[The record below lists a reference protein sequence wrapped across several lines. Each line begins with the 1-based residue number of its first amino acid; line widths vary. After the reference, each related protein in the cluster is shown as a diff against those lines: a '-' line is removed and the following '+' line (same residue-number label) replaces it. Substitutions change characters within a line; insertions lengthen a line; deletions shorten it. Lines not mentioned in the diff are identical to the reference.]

1 MWKRLF
7 IVLAALDLLAVVAGL
22 IVWNSLPTASRAPAP
37 AAPPVTSAPVVQV
50 DIGADAINA
59 YLAYAI
65 AHDPEV
71 SRVLASGSVQ
81 FGDTWV
87 CDFAVKVLDHAVPMQ
102 FVVTPVIQGGNLVLH
117 VDSAQLSFIPIP
129 RTVVFS
135 VLERAPLPN
144 WIQVD
149 GSAQNIAL
157 NFTERPAKPFAVRV
171 VGYSPTTQ
179 KLSLDLAISPQALSR
194 QTS

>member
-7 IVLAALDLLAVVAGL
+7 IVLAAFDLLAVIAGL
-22 IVWNSLPTASRAPAP
+22 LVWNSLPQSGHTPSPTVPVPANAP
-37 AAPPVTSAPVVQV
+37 TVQV

-71 SRVLASGSVQ
+71 GRVLEAASVQ

-87 CDFAVKVLDHAVPMQ
+87 CDFAVKVLDRALPMQ
-102 FVVTPVIQGGNLVLH
+102 FVVTPIVQNGNLILH

-129 RTVVFS
+129 RSVVLS
-135 VLERAPLPN
+135 VLDRASLPS
-144 WIQVD
+144 WVQID
-149 GSAQNIAL
+149 GSSQNIAL
-157 NFTERPAKPFAVRV
+157 NFTERPPKPFAVRV
-171 VGYSPTTQ
+171 VQYSPAAQ
-179 KLSLDLAISPQALSR
+179 KLSLNLAIPPQTLS
-194 QTS
+194 QHAP

>member
-7 IVLAALDLLAVVAGL
+7 IVLAALDLLVVITGL
-22 IVWNSLPTASRAPAP
+22 IVWNGLPRSGSVPAP
-37 AAPPVTSAPVVQV
+37 AVSVPANAPTVQV

-81 FGDTWV
+81 FGNTWV
-87 CDFAVKVLDHAVPMQ
+87 CDFAVKVLDHALPMQ
-102 FVVTPVIQGGNLVLH
+102 FVVTPMVQNGNLILH
-117 VDSAQLSFIPIP
+117 VDSAQMSFIPLP
-129 RTVVFS
+129 RAMVFS

-144 WIQVD
+144 WIQVM
-149 GSAQNIAL
+149 SATQDIAL
-157 NFTERPAKPFAVRV
+157 NFTERPARPFAVRV
-171 VGYSPTTQ
+171 VQYSPTEQ
-179 KLSLDLAISPQALSR
+179 KLSLDLAIPPQTLTQR
-194 QTS
+194 TS

>member
-1 MWKRLF
+1 MWRRLF
-7 IVLAALDLLAVVAGL
+7 IVLAALDLLAVIAGL
-22 IVWNSLPTASRAPAP
+22 ILWNSLPQSGRS
-37 AAPPVTSAPVVQV
+37 AAPVAPVPANAPTVQV

-71 SRVLASGSVQ
+71 GRVLESANVQ

-87 CDFAVKVLDHAVPMQ
+87 CDFAVKVLDHALPME
-102 FVVTPVIQGGNLVLH
+102 FVVTPIAQNGNLILH

-129 RTVVFS
+129 RSVVFS
-135 VLERAPLPN
+135 VLERASLPN

-149 GSAQNIAL
+149 GATQNIAL

-171 VGYSPTTQ
+171 VQYSSTAK
-179 KLSLDLAISPQALSR
+179 KLSLNLAIPPQTLS
-194 QTS
+194 QNVP